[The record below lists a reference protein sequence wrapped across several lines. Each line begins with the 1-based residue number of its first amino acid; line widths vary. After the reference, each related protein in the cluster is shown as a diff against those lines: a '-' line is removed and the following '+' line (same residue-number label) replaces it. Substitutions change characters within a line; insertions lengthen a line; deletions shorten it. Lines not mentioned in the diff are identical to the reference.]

1 MIEEKFTKK
10 EEDDI
15 EFQEALEDRFKGL
28 KDENKDLKER
38 LHELTMGQKVLPTK
52 GELNEE
58 IASQRESASRLR
70 PQLMYCIVG
79 PALHEYFETLTETFE
94 KNLSPMPEKTAELAA
109 GKVKGHMLEMQELAR
124 KEAVREGAMEN
135 VSFLPRGL

>member
-70 PQLMYCIVG
+70 AQLMYSWSCS
-79 PALHEYFETLTETFE
+79 T
-94 KNLSPMPEKTAELAA
+94 
-109 GKVKGHMLEMQELAR
+109 
-124 KEAVREGAMEN
+124 
-135 VSFLPRGL
+135 